1 MIHQTAIIDPQAELG
16 SGVTIAPYTVI
27 EGPVSIGENCRIGP
41 HCHITGHTTIGPG
54 SSVHAGAVIGGEPQD
69 YDYGGE
75 RSYTVIGTGCHLREY
90 VTIHR
95 GATLESTTRLGNN
108 VMVMAFGHVAHN
120 CNVADNVVLVNGV
133 NLAGHVEIGAR
144 AFISA
149 CTRVHQF
156 VRIGEL
162 AMLGSDMHI
171 RQDVAPYC
179 MAIDE
184 GIVGTNVVGLRRAG
198 IDSDA
203 RRALKNAIQMF
214 TDACPQAEALAAIEA
229 ESPGLP
235 AIESFVAFVRS
246 SKRGVLRSAGP
257 GRRRA

>member
-75 RSYTVIGTGCHLREY
+75 RSYTVIGAGCHLREY

-120 CNVADNVVLVNGV
+120 CSVADNVVLVNGV

-198 IDSDA
+198 IDSGA
-203 RRALKNAIQMF
+203 RRALKNAIQTF
-214 TDACPQAEALAAIEA
+214 TGACPQAEALATIEA

>member
-16 SGVTIAPYTVI
+16 SGVAIAPYTVI
-27 EGPVSIGENCRIGP
+27 AGPVSIGENCRIGP

-54 SSVHAGAVIGGEPQD
+54 TSIHAGAVIGGEPQD
-69 YDYGGE
+69 YDYGGQ
-75 RSYTVIGTGCHLREY
+75 RSYTVIGADCHLREY

-95 GATLESTTRLGNN
+95 GATPESTTCLGNN

-120 CNVADNVVLVNGV
+120 CRVADNVVLVNGV
-133 NLAGHVEIGAR
+133 SLAGHVEIGAR

-171 RQDVAPYC
+171 RQDVVPYC
-179 MAIDE
+179 MFIDD
-184 GIVGTNVVGLRRAG
+184 GIVGPNVIGLRRAG
-198 IDSDA
+198 IDSDV
-203 RRALKNAIQMF
+203 RRVLKNAIHTF
-214 TDACPQAEALAAIEA
+214 TGGQPQAEALAAIEA

-246 SKRGVLRSAGP
+246 SKRGVLRSAGT
-257 GRRRA
+257 GRRRI

>member
-41 HCHITGHTTIGPG
+41 HCHITGHTTIGPD

-75 RSYTVIGTGCHLREY
+75 RSYTVIGAGCHLREY

-120 CNVADNVVLVNGV
+120 CSVADNVVLVNGV
-133 NLAGHVEIGAR
+133 NLAGHVEIGTR

-149 CTRVHQF
+149 CTQVHQF

-198 IDSDA
+198 IDSGV
-203 RRALKNAIQMF
+203 RRALKNAIQTF

-235 AIESFVAFVRS
+235 AIENFVAFVRS
-246 SKRGVLRSAGP
+246 SKRGVLRAAGP